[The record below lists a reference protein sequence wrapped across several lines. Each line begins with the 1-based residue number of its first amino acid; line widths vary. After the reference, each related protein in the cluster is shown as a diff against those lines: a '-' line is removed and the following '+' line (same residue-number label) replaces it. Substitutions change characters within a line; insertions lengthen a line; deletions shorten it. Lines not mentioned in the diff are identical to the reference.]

1 MSQAHYLQQGISLV
15 RYGTTTFENA
25 IMSAQEIYGLFDRNV
40 QDASLEPWALTATC
54 TAQGSMLKASNRY
67 LTATRDAPNMQ
78 PIPISPLV
86 DPRGIL
92 EKFTKDGFGFLH
104 SEENEVHYYQIH
116 KTDTGKR

>member
-1 MSQAHYLQQGISLV
+1 MVG
-15 RYGTTTFENA
+15 YGTTTFENA
-25 IMSAQEIYGLFDRNV
+25 ITSTQEIYGLFNCNV
-40 QDASLEPWALTATC
+40 QDVSLEPWALTATC
-54 TAQGSMLKASNRY
+54 IAQGSMLEASNRY
-67 LTATRDAPNMQ
+67 LTATHDAPNMQ

-116 KTDTGKR
+116 KMDTGKR